1 MMAETV
7 QSLSLKVAAFV
18 DDAKRSSAD
27 GLTVA
32 EFSSLTINLLRLA
45 VAGCDAIPVDGGQKK
60 LWVLEAVGLLFD
72 AIAAR
77 LFPSIA
83 IPFWVLT
90 RPALRQLVLA
100 ASAGAIE
107 SLLPLVRTK

>member
-1 MMAETV
+1 MTADTV
-7 QSLSLKVAAFV
+7 QSLSLRVAAFV
-18 DDAKRSSAD
+18 DEAKRSSAD
-27 GLTVA
+27 GITVA
-32 EFSSLTINLLRLA
+32 EFSSLTLNLLRLT
-45 VAGCDAIPVDGGQKK
+45 VAGCDAIPADGGQKK
-60 LWVLEAVGLLFD
+60 MWVLEAVGLLFD
-72 AIAAR
+72 AVAAR
-77 LFPSIA
+77 LFPALA

>member
-1 MMAETV
+1 MTETI
-7 QSLSLKVAAFV
+7 QSLTQKVSAFV
-18 DDAKRSSAD
+18 AEAKAAASD
-27 GLTVA
+27 GITVA
-32 EFSSLTINLLRLA
+32 EFAQLSVDLLRLA
-45 VAGCDAIPVDGGQKK
+45 VSECDAINADGASKK
-60 LWVLEAVGLLFD
+60 AFVLDAVGFLFD
-72 AIAAR
+72 AIASK
-77 LFPSIA
+77 LFPTVA